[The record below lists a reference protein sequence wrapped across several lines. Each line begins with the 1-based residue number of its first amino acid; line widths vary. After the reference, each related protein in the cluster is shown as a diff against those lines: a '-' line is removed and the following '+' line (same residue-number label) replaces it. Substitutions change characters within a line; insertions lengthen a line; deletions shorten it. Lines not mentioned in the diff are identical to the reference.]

1 MFRLDIAPQAAREL
15 KKIPKQ
21 YRDTIRFVLRELK
34 ENPNLGKPLGRELT
48 GKFSIKIG
56 VYRIIYKINYK
67 DKIIY
72 VPTAGH
78 RGTVYRRVRR
88 KT

>member
-1 MFRLDIAPQAAREL
+1 MFKLDIAPQAAKEL

-21 YRDTIRFVLRELK
+21 YRDAIRFVLRELK
-34 ENPNLGKPLGRELT
+34 EDPTIGKPLGRELT
-48 GKFSIKIG
+48 GKFAIKIG
-56 VYRIIYKINYK
+56 VYRIVYKINYK

-78 RGTVYRRVRR
+78 RGTVYKIIRR